1 MKIAVVFDTYEQAG
15 GVYFQS
21 LNTARLINKLNEK
34 NFEFEYVTMLPDS
47 DKELKTENI
56 KTINFKK
63 LKLSRLHFYLSQSR
77 IIDFFLN
84 KLNIKNPFSVFLKKN
99 NFDIVFF
106 LGPSFYINCCNEIN
120 FIVNLFDLNY
130 KFNNYF
136 PEYKKE
142 NIFNNTHALVTK
154 SVNRA
159 FKVLV
164 DTNRTRDE
172 LSIYLNCL
180 REKIEVYPFTSHL
193 PNLYSQIK
201 NDFNPDEFLKYL
213 NLKHDEKYIFYPA
226 QFWAHKNHRY
236 IIDALTILKKKNTK
250 L

>member
-1 MKIAVVFDTYEQAG
+1 M
-15 GVYFQS
+15 
-21 LNTARLINKLNEK
+21 
-34 NFEFEYVTMLPDS
+34 
-47 DKELKTENI
+47 
-56 KTINFKK
+56 
-63 LKLSRLHFYLSQSR
+63 
-77 IIDFFLN
+77 
-84 KLNIKNPFSVFLKKN
+84 
-99 NFDIVFF
+99 
-106 LGPSFYINCCNEIN
+106 GPSFYINCCNEIN

-201 NDFNPDEFLKYL
+201 NDFNPDEILKNL

-236 IIDALTILKKKNTK
+236 IIDALTILKEKILNFKTIFCGTDRGNLNYIKEIIKTNNLDKDIIIYNYLKNNEILALYSKSMALVMPSYVARST
-250 L
+250 LPLYEAFF